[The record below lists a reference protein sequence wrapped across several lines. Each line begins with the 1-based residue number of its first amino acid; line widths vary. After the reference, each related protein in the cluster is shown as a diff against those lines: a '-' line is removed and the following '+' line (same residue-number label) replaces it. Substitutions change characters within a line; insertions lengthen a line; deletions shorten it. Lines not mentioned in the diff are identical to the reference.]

1 MDLAARF
8 LIEHLAILFPNIKYT
23 SLCDPKNE

>member
-1 MDLAARF
+1 MGVVDRF
-8 LIEHLAILFPNIKYT
+8 LIEHLVILFPNIKYT